1 MAQSKL
7 DLLAQKEEELRRI
20 NEELDAKN
28 KSKIIPTENTATN
41 FKVQGNVN
49 LELSEKSNEK
59 LQPMDDVEGEES
71 ADSAD
76 QFKGQMLKESAGKKE
91 S

>member
-1 MAQSKL
+1 M
-7 DLLAQKEEELRRI
+7 RRI

-59 LQPMDDVEGEES
+59 L
-71 ADSAD
+71 
-76 QFKGQMLKESAGKKE
+76 
-91 S
+91 